1 MPIPIFSYEG
11 DRLETDT
18 DIPISTNADIE
29 NWDCL
34 ILHVSWPENVRNRM
48 KKIYSTGYVK
58 NKRKEKLE
66 GSPRS

>member
-34 ILHVSWPENVRNRM
+34 ILHVSWPENARNGM
-48 KKIYSTGYVK
+48 KKILPYTSCKNVK
-58 NKRKEKLE
+58 MNC
-66 GSPRS
+66 